1 MLTQTFKRYEIKEEL
16 GVGGMATVYRAYDP
30 SFERDVALKILK
42 RELLE
47 DPQLRE
53 RFERET
59 KIIAKLEHAAIVP
72 VYDVGFD
79 NNQLFYVMRY
89 MTGGSLTERIQDGN
103 LTVEQI
109 AYILLRLADALDY
122 AHRKGIVH
130 RDLKPGNILFDEND
144 NAYISDFGIAKFAQ
158 AATRITHS
166 GIIGT
171 PRYMSPEQARG
182 DEVDGR
188 SDQYSLGVIL
198 FEMLSGHAPF
208 EATTPLA
215 MAFKHAT
222 EPAPN
227 ILDINPSLPPGVGDI
242 FKKTLEK
249 NPWDRYDTTAE
260 FAKAF
265 LEALPADTVMNAKF
279 ITPLPP
285 RIPQKDALPAKP
297 PSAPRLKTSNWMIA
311 GFIALAL
318 IGLSLWG
325 YFGLNQTNAST
336 PTPTTAT
343 ISTSL
348 PSPATSPPTEP
359 ATVTPTQEITAEPIS
374 IPVIPGVGGAL
385 RIALTT
391 SREVYLMDIDGRNIT
406 QLTNTNIPKLDLQWL
421 PGGKELLYVEGKCVY
436 TVNVEE
442 AQPVPA
448 KVGCFSGEYFEGF
461 RVSPDGSHVAISIE
475 RRLIV
480 LPFDLEFLSTAKT
493 SFELQNWDKTC
504 INYADVAVKGA
515 QWSADG
521 KSLAIKYQSIVN
533 QRVGDTVRIVNVDL
547 VRCKSVDPLV
557 IDEFPGKHF
566 SPEGYQKTPALPYF
580 HWDGNQRF
588 LLNTFIRNSGYGELY
603 LYDETTTQ
611 ATHLNPVGDCCYRNA
626 TLSPDGTHMLFLF
639 QDKNRGAESETFLY
653 YMPLDGTEPLTPFK
667 LPLGFFSNIREEILF
682 ALQDS
687 TP

>member
-1 MLTQTFKRYEIKEEL
+1 
-16 GVGGMATVYRAYDP
+16 
-30 SFERDVALKILK
+30 
-42 RELLE
+42 
-47 DPQLRE
+47 
-53 RFERET
+53 
-59 KIIAKLEHAAIVP
+59 
-72 VYDVGFD
+72 
-79 NNQLFYVMRY
+79 
-89 MTGGSLTERIQDGN
+89 
-103 LTVEQI
+103 
-109 AYILLRLADALDY
+109 
-122 AHRKGIVH
+122 
-130 RDLKPGNILFDEND
+130 
-144 NAYISDFGIAKFAQ
+144 
-158 AATRITHS
+158 
-166 GIIGT
+166 
-171 PRYMSPEQARG
+171 MSPEQARG
-182 DEVDGR
+182 DEVDGG

-227 ILDINPSLPPGVGDI
+227 ILDVNPTLPSGVGDI

-249 NPWDRYDTTAE
+249 DPRDRYATTAE
-260 FAKAF
+260 FANAF

-285 RIPQKDALPAKP
+285 RVPIKNELPTEHSP
-297 PSAPRLKTSNWMIA
+297 APTPHPKTRNWMIA

-325 YFGLNQTNAST
+325 YFGLNKTDAST
-336 PTPTTAT
+336 PTLTTAT
-343 ISTSL
+343 ASTNL
-348 PSPATSPPTEP
+348 PSPTTSPATEA
-359 ATVTPTQEITAEPIS
+359 ATVMPTIEATVEPTA
-374 IPVIPGVGGAL
+374 IPVVSGVGGAL

-391 SREVYLMDIDGRNIT
+391 NREVYLMDIDGKNIT

-442 AQPVPA
+442 AQPVPK

-475 RRLIV
+475 RRLII
-480 LPFDLEFLSTAKT
+480 LPFDEEFLSTAKT
-493 SFELQNWDKTC
+493 AFELQNWDKTC
-504 INYADVAVKGA
+504 VNYADVAVKGA

-521 KSLAIKYQSIVN
+521 KSLAVKYQSIVN
-533 QRVGDTVRIVNVDL
+533 QRVGDTVRIMDVDL

-580 HWDGNQRF
+580 HWDGGQRF

-603 LYDETTTQ
+603 LYDMSKGES
-611 ATHLNPVGDCCYRNA
+611 THLNPVGDCCYRNA
-626 TLSPDGTHMLFLF
+626 TLSPDGTYMLFLF
-639 QDKNRGAESETFLY
+639 QDKNQGAESETFLY
-653 YMPLDGTEPLTPFK
+653 YMPVDGTGPVTPFK
-667 LPLGFFSNIREEILF
+667 LPLGFFSNTREEILF